1 MKPPSTR
8 HRASSSR
15 NGGAAGGGAD
25 GARESDDRGTA
36 TRLAAG
42 VARQVVRRIPAAD
55 LDERDPD
62 YIRERLPGLW
72 LLASLYFRARV
83 RGLERVPS
91 EGPVL
96 LVGNH
101 SGGVVI
107 PDTHVLT
114 LAFTTYFGVERRF
127 HQLAHN
133 LVLSTPGL
141 GWLRKFGT
149 VAASHENADAA
160 LGSGATLLVYPGGDH
175 ETFRPSWQSGRIDF
189 GGRRGYVD
197 LALRHDVPIVPVVS
211 IGGQETAFFLTRGEG
226 LARRL
231 GLDRLLRVK
240 ILPIYLGLPFG
251 LHVGTLPYLPLP
263 AQITVEFLAPIHPR
277 EEWGENPDPAKVDEA
292 VTRRMQRALDRLSAE
307 RRLPLIG

>member
-36 TRLAAG
+36 ARLAAG

-277 EEWGENPDPAKVDEA
+277 EEWGENPDPAEVDEA